1 MGRLSRTH
9 AALLAGVGRRRRNH
23 SHQQEPLV
31 CRHLRKLRVRL
42 RIRLVGQRCHWRPR
56 ATATR
61 PQRHCVL
68 AVDEPG
74 KREVATARG
83 GSLWRCPGSPGA
95 QAPACAGTVRHRLR
109 RTKNPALCRHGGRL
123 GHRTDIAGR
132 KDLAAR
138 LHTKGGGDVNDNPAA
153 ARLGAVYL
161 TYDAYV
167 RADGHFSSTSQRLV
181 TLQETRRRPRTRLR
195 SGTCA
200 LGLRRAPTSTRASLS
215 GPPPTSSF
223 ATAPTS
229 ASPAVRRRA
238 GTSTPRSGVPPA
250 VTPGSSWPA
259 ARSCRSPTFRCART
273 ASGPA
278 SGPRCLRAGTSPSPP
293 RSPFTTQL
301 PLPGTHRAARRSSS
315 VPATS
320 AGSTGGTGGPSR
332 SPTST
337 GGPTA
342 PS

>member
-74 KREVATARG
+74 KREVATAR
-83 GSLWRCPGSPGA
+83 
-95 QAPACAGTVRHRLR
+95 AGTVRHRLR

-167 RADGHFSSTSQRLV
+167 RADGHFSSTSQRLA

-238 GTSTPRSGVPPA
+238 GTSTPRSGVAPA

-278 SGPRCLRAGTSPSPP
+278 SGPRCLRAGTSPSP
-293 RSPFTTQL
+293 RQFPF
-301 PLPGTHRAARRSSS
+301 
-315 VPATS
+315 
-320 AGSTGGTGGPSR
+320 
-332 SPTST
+332 
-337 GGPTA
+337 
-342 PS
+342 